1 VKYGVRG
8 ARCGAR
14 RRVPQTLRLLGAI
27 VVLVGPAEPLG
38 AQADPPTTQLPTTA
52 PTPAAP
58 IRFRTGPVERRLP
71 TVGEGFTSDTAT
83 ARFEVRGLRVI
94 LRRNTA
100 SDVVAANLYLLGGT
114 QQLTPRTAGIEALL
128 LATSERGTRRYTRE
142 ALQRA
147 TARSGGVITINP
159 AEDWTLFSLRTLRG
173 SLDSS
178 WVIFADRVVAPTL
191 DSADVELVRAQLV
204 TAARQRRDQ
213 PDAEVTYLADSL
225 AFTGHPYALAPDGTE
240 ESLAATTVEQLRRYH
255 AEQVVT
261 SRMLLVVVG
270 NVDRPTIERLV
281 RGTLGRLPTGRYNWR
296 PPGPPPSRR
305 GIAIVR
311 RDLPTNYILGY
322 YAGPPASHADYAALR
337 VASAVLSGS
346 LFSEI
351 RSRRNLTYA
360 VDAPFIERAIATGG
374 LYVTTV
380 APDTTLALMRR
391 ELDLLKTEL
400 LDRQALQ
407 RLVQRFITD
416 YYLRNETNADQATA
430 LARAELYE
438 GDYRAAN
445 RLVDR
450 LRDVTPE
457 DVRHVAQRYMRDVQF
472 AYVGDPSRVSRAR
485 LESF

>member
-1 VKYGVRG
+1 MTDVVRPRKVAG
-8 ARCGAR
+8 L
-14 RRVPQTLRLLGAI
+14 VAI
-27 VVLVGPAEPLG
+27 VALCPVSAAR
-38 AQADPPTTQLPTTA
+38 AQAEPPTTPSA
-52 PTPAAP
+52 PAASAP
-58 IRFRTGPVERRLP
+58 IRFRTGPVERRGKPERLA
-71 TVGEGFTSDTAT
+71 SDTAT
-83 ARFEVRGLRVI
+83 ARFDVAGVRVI

-114 QQLTPRTAGIEALL
+114 QQLTPQTAGIETLL
-128 LATSERGTRRYTRE
+128 LAASERGTRRYSRD
-142 ALQRA
+142 AIQRA
-147 TARSGGVITINP
+147 AARTGSVISIGP
-159 AEDWTLFSLRTLRG
+159 GEDWTVFGLRTLRG
-173 SLDSS
+173 ALDSS
-178 WVIFADRVVAPTL
+178 WAIFADRLVAPTL
-191 DSADVELVRAQLV
+191 DQADVELVRAQLL
-204 TAARQRRDQ
+204 TAARQRRDE

-225 AFTGHPYALAPDGTE
+225 AFVGHPYALAPDGTE
-240 ESLAATTVEQLRRYH
+240 ESLAAVTVDQLRRYH
-255 AEQVVT
+255 AEQIVT

-270 NVDRPTIERLV
+270 NVDRPTVERLV
-281 RGTLGRLPTGRYNWR
+281 RNTLGHLPAGRYTWS
-296 PPGPPPSRR
+296 PPQPPTPRR
-305 GIAIVR
+305 ATALVR

-322 YAGPPASHADYAALR
+322 YAGPPASHSDYAALR

-380 APDTTLALMRR
+380 SPDTTLALMRR
-391 ELDLLKTEL
+391 ELQLLKTEL

-457 DVRHVAQRYMRDVQF
+457 DVRRVARRYMRDFQF
-472 AYVGDPSRVSRAR
+472 AYLGDPRRVSRAR

>member
-1 VKYGVRG
+1 MRG
-8 ARCGAR
+8 EQRG
-14 RRVPQTLRLLGAI
+14 LLDGRGILAAI
-27 VVLVGPAEPLG
+27 VLFLGMAESLQS
-38 AQADPPTTQLPTTA
+38 QADPPTTQPPM
-52 PTPAAP
+52 PTPVP
-58 IRFRTGPVERRLP
+58 LGQIRFRTGPIDTQAPV
-71 TVGEGFTSDTAT
+71 TGEGFSSDTAT
-83 ARFEVRGLRVI
+83 ARFEVGGLRVI

-128 LATSERGTRRYTRE
+128 LATSERGTRRYSRE

-147 TARSGGVITINP
+147 TARSGSVITINP
-159 AEDWTLFSLRTLRG
+159 AEDWTLFGLRTLRG
-173 SLDSS
+173 GLDSG
-178 WVIFADRVVAPTL
+178 WAIFADRLVAPTL
-191 DSADVELVRAQLV
+191 DPPDVELVRAQLV

-225 AFTGHPYALAPDGTE
+225 AFTGHPYALPPDGTE

-255 AEQVVT
+255 TEQMVT

-270 NVDRPTIERLV
+270 NVDRPTVERLV
-281 RGTLGRLPTGRYNWR
+281 RGTLGRLPAGRYTWTL
-296 PPGPPPSRR
+296 PGPAPSRR
-305 GIAIVR
+305 AIAIVR
-311 RDLPTNYILGY
+311 RHLPTNYILGY

-438 GDYRAAN
+438 GDFRVAT

-457 DVRHVAQRYMRDVQF
+457 DVRRVAKRYMRDFQF
-472 AYVGDPSRVSRAR
+472 AYLGDPGRVSRAR

>member
-1 VKYGVRG
+1 MTVF
-8 ARCGAR
+8 
-14 RRVPQTLRLLGAI
+14 RVLVALLLGATR
-27 VVLVGPAEPLG
+27 PLG
-38 AQADPPTTQLPTTA
+38 AQADQPTTQLPTPAGPTA
-52 PTPAAP
+52 PTAPTAP
-58 IRFRTGPVERRLP
+58 IRFRTGPVEKRAP
-71 TVGEGFTSDTAT
+71 ATGVGFASDTAT
-83 ARFEVRGLRVI
+83 VRFEVAGLRVI

-128 LATSERGTRRYTRE
+128 LATSERGTRRYSRE

-147 TARSGGVITINP
+147 TTRSGSVITINA
-159 AEDWTLFSLRTLRG
+159 AEDWTLFGLRTLRG
-173 SLDSS
+173 GLDSS
-178 WVIFADRVVAPTL
+178 WAIFADRLIAPTL
-191 DSADVELVRAQLV
+191 DPVDVELVRAQLV

-240 ESLAATTVEQLRRYH
+240 ESLAATTVEQLHRYH
-255 AEQVVT
+255 TEQTVT

-270 NVDRPTIERLV
+270 NVDRPAVERLV
-281 RGTLGRLPTGRYNWR
+281 RGTLGRLPTGRYTWT
-296 PPGPPPSRR
+296 PPSPPAPRR
-305 GIAIVR
+305 AIAIVR

-322 YAGPPASHADYAALR
+322 YAGPPASHPDYAALR

-360 VDAPFIERAIATGG
+360 VDAPFIERAVATGG

-400 LDRQALQ
+400 LDRHALQ

-450 LRDVTPE
+450 LRDVSPE
-457 DVRHVAQRYMRDVQF
+457 DVRRVARRYMRDFQF
-472 AYVGDPSRVSRAR
+472 AYVGDPNRVSRGR

>member
-1 VKYGVRG
+1 MTI
-8 ARCGAR
+8 AIA
-14 RRVPQTLRLLGAI
+14 LLVTFSPRPSA
-27 VVLVGPAEPLG
+27 L
-38 AQADPPTTQLPTTA
+38 AQADPPTSPPGSPA
-52 PTPAAP
+52 PSAP
-58 IRFRTGPVERRLP
+58 IRFRTGPVEKRRP
-71 TVGEGFTSDTAT
+71 DGGERPGSDTAT
-83 ARFEVRGLRVI
+83 ARFEVAGVRVI

-114 QQLTPRTAGIEALL
+114 QQLSSRTAGIETLL
-128 LATSERGTRRYTRE
+128 LAASERGTRRYSRE

-147 TARSGGVITINP
+147 MAHTGSVITIGP
-159 AEDWTLFSLRTLRG
+159 AEDWTLFSLRTLRPA
-173 SLDSS
+173 LDSS
-178 WVIFADRVVAPTL
+178 WAVFADRVVAPRL
-191 DSADVELVRAQLV
+191 DSGDVEIVRAQLLA
-204 TAARQRRDQ
+204 AARQRRDQ
-213 PDAEVTYLADSL
+213 PDAEVTHIADSL
-225 AFTGHPYALAPDGTE
+225 AFGGHPYALDPEGTE
-240 ESLAATTVEQLRRYH
+240 QSLAAMTVDQLRRYH

-270 NVDRPTIERLV
+270 NVERPMVERLV
-281 RGTLGRLPTGRYNWR
+281 RGTLGQLPAGRYTWT
-296 PPGPPPSRR
+296 PPAVPPSRR
-305 GIAIVR
+305 AVAIVR

-322 YAGPPASHADYAALR
+322 YTGPPANHADYAALR
-337 VASAVLSGS
+337 VAAAVLSGS

-374 LYVTTV
+374 VYVTTV
-380 APDTTLALMRR
+380 SPDTTLALMRR
-391 ELDLLKTEL
+391 ELELLKAEL

-438 GDYRAAN
+438 GDYRAAG

-457 DVRHVAQRYMRDVQF
+457 DVRRVARRYMRDFQF
-472 AYVGDPSRVSRAR
+472 AYVGDPSRVSRQR
-485 LESF
+485 LEGF

>member
-1 VKYGVRG
+1 
-8 ARCGAR
+8 
-14 RRVPQTLRLLGAI
+14 
-27 VVLVGPAEPLG
+27 
-38 AQADPPTTQLPTTA
+38 
-52 PTPAAP
+52 
-58 IRFRTGPVERRLP
+58 
-71 TVGEGFTSDTAT
+71 
-83 ARFEVRGLRVI
+83 
-94 LRRNTA
+94 
-100 SDVVAANLYLLGGT
+100 LLGGT
-114 QQLTPRTAGIEALL
+114 QQLTSRTAGIEALL
-128 LATSERGTRRYTRE
+128 LAASERGTRRFSRDE
-142 ALQRA
+142 LQRA
-147 TARSGGVITINP
+147 TARLGAVITINP
-159 AEDWTLFSLRTLRG
+159 AEDWTLFGLRTLRG
-173 SLDSS
+173 VLDSS
-178 WVIFADRVVAPTL
+178 WTLFADRVVAPTL
-191 DSADVELVRAQLV
+191 NPVDVELVRTQLI

-213 PDAEVTYLADSL
+213 PDAEVTHLADSL
-225 AFTGHPYALAPDGTE
+225 AFAGHPYALAPDGTE

-255 AEQVVT
+255 TEQVVT

-270 NVDRPTIERLV
+270 NVDRVTIEQLV
-281 RGTLGRLPTGRYNWR
+281 RSTLGRLPAGRYTWT
-296 PPGPPPSRR
+296 PPAPPAARR
-305 GIAIVR
+305 AIVLTQR
-311 RDLPTNYILGY
+311 ELPTNYILGY
-322 YAGPPASHADYAALR
+322 YTGPPASHADYMALR

-380 APDTTLALMRR
+380 SPDTTLALMRR

-457 DVRHVAQRYMRDVQF
+457 DVRRVARRYMRDFQF
-472 AYVGDPSRVSRAR
+472 AYLGDPRRVTRAR

>member
-1 VKYGVRG
+1 VVRLAG
-8 ARCGAR
+8 AVAIALF
-14 RRVPQTLRLLGAI
+14 PALRPPPSAL
-27 VVLVGPAEPLG
+27 
-38 AQADPPTTQLPTTA
+38 AQADPPATQPPTTA
-52 PTPAAP
+52 PAPPAH
-58 IRFRTGPVERRLP
+58 IRFRTGPVEKRP
-71 TVGEGFTSDTAT
+71 PVIAEGLASDTAT
-83 ARFEVRGLRVI
+83 ERFEVAGLRVV

-114 QQLTPRTAGIEALL
+114 QQLTPGTAGIEALL
-128 LATSERGTRRYTRE
+128 LAASERGTRRYSLE

-147 TARSGGVITINP
+147 TARTGSVITINP
-159 AEDWTLFSLRTLRG
+159 AEDWTLFGLRTLRG
-173 SLDSS
+173 ALDSS
-178 WVIFADRVVAPTL
+178 WAIFADRLVAPTL

-213 PDAEVTYLADSL
+213 PDAEVTHLADSL
-225 AFTGHPYALAPDGTE
+225 AFTGHPYALAPEGTE
-240 ESLAATTVEQLRRYH
+240 ESLAALTVEQLRRYH
-255 AEQVVT
+255 AEQMVT

-270 NVDRPTIERLV
+270 NVDRPTVERLV
-281 RGTLGRLPTGRYNWR
+281 RGTLGRLPAGRYAWT
-296 PPGPPPSRR
+296 PPSPPPSRR
-305 GIAIVR
+305 AIVLVR

-438 GDYRAAN
+438 GNYRAAN

-450 LRDVTPE
+450 LREVTPE
-457 DVRHVAQRYMRDVQF
+457 DVRRVARQYMRDFQF
-472 AYVGDPSRVSRAR
+472 AYLGDPTRVSRAR
-485 LESF
+485 LERF

>member
-1 VKYGVRG
+1 
-8 ARCGAR
+8 
-14 RRVPQTLRLLGAI
+14 VP
-27 VVLVGPAEPLG
+27 VEPRIS
-38 AQADPPTTQLPTTA
+38 TA
-52 PTPAAP
+52 PA
-58 IRFRTGPVERRLP
+58 RL
-71 TVGEGFTSDTAT
+71 GSDTAT
-83 ARFEVRGLRVI
+83 ARFEVTGLRVI

-114 QQLTPRTAGIEALL
+114 QQLTPQTAGIEALL
-128 LATSERGTRRYTRE
+128 LAASERGTRRYSRDE
-142 ALQRA
+142 IQRA
-147 TARSGGVITINP
+147 TARTGSVITISP
-159 AEDWTLFSLRTLRG
+159 AEDWTVFGLRTLRNA
-173 SLDSS
+173 LDSS
-178 WVIFADRVVAPTL
+178 WAIFADRLIAPVL
-191 DSADVELVRAQLV
+191 EPSDVELVRAQLV
-204 TAARQRRDQ
+204 TGARQRRDE
-213 PDAEVTYLADSL
+213 PDAEVTHLADSL

-240 ESLAATTVEQLRRYH
+240 ESLSAITIDQLRRYH
-255 AEQVVT
+255 AEQMVT

-270 NVDRPTIERLV
+270 NVDRPTVERLV
-281 RGTLGRLPTGRYNWR
+281 RGTLGRLPAGRYAWSPPR
-296 PPGPPPSRR
+296 PPAARR
-305 GIAIVR
+305 AIALVR

-322 YAGPPASHADYAALR
+322 YAGPPASHSDYAALR

-360 VDAPFIERAIATGG
+360 VDAPFIERAIVTGG

-380 APDTTLALMRR
+380 SPDTTLALMRR

-438 GDYRAAN
+438 GDYRVAN

-450 LRDVTPE
+450 LRQVTPE
-457 DVRHVAQRYMRDVQF
+457 DVRRVAQRYMRDFQF
-472 AYVGDPSRVSRAR
+472 AYLGDPSRVSRAR

>member
-1 VKYGVRG
+1 MSGERRGVRG
-8 ARCGAR
+8 EKGR
-14 RRVPQTLRLLGAI
+14 RRTRGCAVLAAVGVLLGLAPS
-27 VVLVGPAEPLG
+27 LP
-38 AQADPPTTQLPTTA
+38 AQAETTQP
-52 PTPAAP
+52 PAQ
-58 IRFRTGPVERRLP
+58 IRFRTGPIERRPPVLRA
-71 TVGEGFTSDTAT
+71 VGSDTAT
-83 ARFEVRGLRVI
+83 ARFDIAGVRVI

-114 QQLTPRTAGIEALL
+114 QQLTARTAGIEALL
-128 LATSERGTRRYTRE
+128 FAASERGTGHYSRA
-142 ALQRA
+142 ALQA
-147 TARSGGVITINP
+147 AMARTGSVITIDP
-159 AEDWTLFSLRTLRG
+159 AEDWTLFGLRTLRG
-173 SLDSS
+173 ALDSS
-178 WVIFADRVVAPTL
+178 WAVFADRLVAPTL
-191 DSADVELVRAQLV
+191 DPADVDVVRAQLV

-240 ESLAATTVEQLRRYH
+240 ESLAAITAEEVRRYH
-255 AEQVVT
+255 VEQVVT

-270 NVDRPTIERLV
+270 NVDRPTVERLV
-281 RGTLGRLPTGRYNWR
+281 RATLGRLPAGRYTWTPPR
-296 PPGPPPSRR
+296 PPPPRR
-305 GIAIVR
+305 AITVVR
-311 RDLPTNYILGY
+311 RELPTNYILGY
-322 YAGPPASHADYAALR
+322 YAGPLASHPDYAALR

-380 APDTTLALMRR
+380 SPDTTLALMRR

-457 DVRHVAQRYMRDVQF
+457 DVRRVAQRYMRDFQF
-472 AYVGDPSRVSRAR
+472 AYLGDPSRVSRTR
-485 LESF
+485 LERF

>member
-1 VKYGVRG
+1 VRSKVRG
-8 ARCGAR
+8 ARCEDLHR
-14 RRVPQTLRLLGAI
+14 SSEVLRAVI
-27 VVLVGPAEPLG
+27 AVLVGLAQPLG
-38 AQADPPTTQLPTTA
+38 AQADPPTQPPATA
-52 PTPAAP
+52 PAP
-58 IRFRTGPVERRLP
+58 SAPMRFRTGPVERRLP
-71 TVGEGFTSDTAT
+71 TMGEGFASDTAT
-83 ARFEVRGLRVI
+83 ARFEVGGLRVI

-114 QQLTPRTAGIEALL
+114 QQLTPRTAGTEALL
-128 LATSERGTRRYTRE
+128 LATSERGTQRYSRD

-147 TARSGGVITINP
+147 MARSGSVITLNP
-159 AEDWTLFSLRTLRG
+159 AEDWTLFGLRTLRG
-173 SLDSS
+173 ALDSS
-178 WVIFADRVVAPTL
+178 WAIFADRLVAPTL
-191 DSADVELVRAQLV
+191 DPADVELIRAQLV

-213 PDAEVTYLADSL
+213 PDAEVSYLADSL
-225 AFTGHPYALAPDGTE
+225 AFMGHPYALAPDGTE
-240 ESLAATTVEQLRRYH
+240 ESLAAITAEQLRRYH
-255 AEQVVT
+255 SEHMVT

-270 NVDRPTIERLV
+270 NVDRPTVERLI
-281 RGTLGRLPTGRYNWR
+281 RGTLGRLPTGRYTWT
-296 PPGPPPSRR
+296 PPGSPLARR
-305 GIAIVR
+305 TTAIVQ

-445 RLVDR
+445 RLVNR
-450 LRDVTPE
+450 LRNVTPE
-457 DVRHVAQRYMRDVQF
+457 DVRRVARRYMRDFQF
-472 AYVGDPSRVSRAR
+472 AYLGDPSRVSRAR

>member
-1 VKYGVRG
+1 VAG
-8 ARCGAR
+8 AVA
-14 RRVPQTLRLLGAI
+14 
-27 VVLVGPAEPLG
+27 LVAFRSPPPAL
-38 AQADPPTTQLPTTA
+38 AQA
-52 PTPAAP
+52 TPSQ
-58 IRFRTGPVERRLP
+58 IRFRTGPLEQRAPVVR
-71 TVGEGFTSDTAT
+71 EGPRSDTAT
-83 ARFEVRGLRVI
+83 ARFEVAGLRVI

-114 QQLTPRTAGIEALL
+114 QQLTPPTAGIEALL
-128 LATSERGTRRYTRE
+128 LAASERGTRRYSRE
-142 ALQRA
+142 ALHRA
-147 TARSGGVITINP
+147 MARTGSVVTINA
-159 AEDWTLFSLRTLRG
+159 AEDWTLFGLRTLRG
-173 SLDSS
+173 ALDSS
-178 WVIFADRVVAPTL
+178 WSIFADRLMSPTL
-191 DSADVELVRAQLV
+191 DAADVEVVRAQLV

-225 AFTGHPYALAPDGTE
+225 AFTGHPYALAPEGTE
-240 ESLAATTVEQLRRYH
+240 ESLATITVDQLRRYH

-261 SRMLLVVVG
+261 SRMLLVLVG
-270 NVDRPTIERLV
+270 NVDRPTVERLV
-281 RGTLGRLPTGRYNWR
+281 RGTLGRLPAGRYTWT

-305 GIAIVR
+305 AIAVVR
-311 RDLPTNYILGY
+311 RELPTNYILGY
-322 YAGPPASHADYAALR
+322 YAGPPASHPDYAALR

-374 LYVTTV
+374 LYVTTA
-380 APDTTLALMRR
+380 APDTTLTLMRR

-430 LARAELYE
+430 LARAEVYE
-438 GDYRAAN
+438 GDYRAAT

-450 LRDVTPE
+450 LRNVTPE
-457 DVRHVAQRYMRDVQF
+457 DVRRVAQRYMRDVQF
-472 AYVGDPSRVSRAR
+472 AYLGDPARVSRAR

>member
-1 VKYGVRG
+1 MMTDIVR
-8 ARCGAR
+8 
-14 RRVPQTLRLLGAI
+14 PLE
-27 VVLVGPAEPLG
+27 LVGLVAMVALSPEPTAR
-38 AQADPPTTQLPTTA
+38 AQADPPTTPSS
-52 PTPAAP
+52 PATSAP
-58 IRFRTGPVERRLP
+58 IRFRTGPLERRAKPERL
-71 TVGEGFTSDTAT
+71 GSDTAT
-83 ARFEVRGLRVI
+83 ARFDVSGVRVI

-114 QQLTPRTAGIEALL
+114 QQLTPQTAGIETLL
-128 LATSERGTRRYTRE
+128 LAASERGTRRYSR
-142 ALQRA
+142 AAIQRA
-147 TARSGGVITINP
+147 AARTGSVMSIGPG
-159 AEDWTLFSLRTLRG
+159 EDWTVFGLRTLRG
-173 SLDSS
+173 ALDSS
-178 WVIFADRVVAPTL
+178 WTIFADRLLAPTL
-191 DSADVELVRAQLV
+191 DQADVELVRAQLL
-204 TAARQRRDQ
+204 TAARQRRDE

-225 AFTGHPYALAPDGTE
+225 AFVGHPYALAPDGTE
-240 ESLAATTVEQLRRYH
+240 ESLAAVTVDQLRRYH
-255 AEQVVT
+255 AEQIVT

-270 NVDRPTIERLV
+270 NVDRPTVERLV
-281 RGTLGRLPTGRYNWR
+281 RNTLGHLPAGRYVWA
-296 PPGPPPSRR
+296 PPPPPTPRR
-305 GIAIVR
+305 ATALVR

-322 YAGPPASHADYAALR
+322 YAGPPASHPDYAALR

-380 APDTTLALMRR
+380 SPDTTLALMRR

-400 LDRQALQ
+400 LDREALQ
-407 RLVQRFITD
+407 RLVLRFITD

-450 LRDVTPE
+450 LREVKPE
-457 DVRHVAQRYMRDVQF
+457 DVRRVAQRYMRDFQF
-472 AYVGDPSRVSRAR
+472 AYVGDPNRVSRWR

>member
-1 VKYGVRG
+1 VRY
-8 ARCGAR
+8 AELC
-14 RRVPQTLRLLGAI
+14 LLGTAAL
-27 VVLVGPAEPLG
+27 VVSAQPLG
-38 AQADPPTTQLPTTA
+38 AQADPPTTQ
-52 PTPAAP
+52 PAAP
-58 IRFRTGPVERRLP
+58 VPAPAIRFRTGPAEKQAP
-71 TVGEGFTSDTAT
+71 GTSEGVAPDTAT
-83 ARFEVRGLRVI
+83 VRFEVDGLRVI

-114 QQLTPRTAGIEALL
+114 QQLTPRTAGTEALL
-128 LATSERGTRRYTRE
+128 LATSERGTRRYSRE
-142 ALQRA
+142 ALHRA
-147 TARSGGVITINP
+147 TARSGSVIRINA
-159 AEDWTLFSLRTLRG
+159 AEDWTLFGLRTLRG
-173 SLDSS
+173 ALDSS
-178 WVIFADRVVAPTL
+178 WAIFADRLVAPTL
-191 DSADVELVRAQLV
+191 DATDVEIVRAQLV
-204 TAARQRRDQ
+204 TTARQRRDQ

-255 AEQVVT
+255 AEQMVT

-270 NVDRPTIERLV
+270 NVDRPTVERLV
-281 RGTLGRLPTGRYNWR
+281 RGTLGRLPTGRYRWR
-296 PPGPPPSRR
+296 PPDPPTSRR
-305 GIAIVR
+305 AIAIVR

-438 GDYRAAN
+438 GDYRAAT

-457 DVRHVAQRYMRDVQF
+457 DVRRVAQRYMRDFQF
-472 AYVGDPSRVSRAR
+472 AYLGDPNRVSRVR

>member
-1 VKYGVRG
+1 VRCGVQG
-8 ARCGAR
+8 ARCER
-14 RRVPQTLRLLGAI
+14 PRVLGVIAL
-27 VVLVGPAEPLG
+27 VLGLAQPVGG
-38 AQADPPTTQLPTTA
+38 QADPATQPPPPA
-52 PTPAAP
+52 PAP
-58 IRFRTGPVERRLP
+58 PSQIRFRTGPIERQAPP
-71 TVGEGFTSDTAT
+71 TTTEVRASDTAT
-83 ARFEVRGLRVI
+83 ARFGVGGLRVI

-114 QQLTPRTAGIEALL
+114 QQLTPRTAGVEALL
-128 LATSERGTRRYTRE
+128 LATSERGTRRYSRD
-142 ALQRA
+142 ALQWA
-147 TARSGGVITINP
+147 TARSGSVITINA

-178 WVIFADRVVAPTL
+178 WAIFADRLVAPTL
-191 DSADVELVRAQLV
+191 DPADVELVRAQLV

-255 AEQVVT
+255 AEQIVT

-270 NVDRPTIERLV
+270 NVDRSTVERLV
-281 RGTLGRLPTGRYNWR
+281 RGTLGRLPAGRYTWT
-296 PPGPPPSRR
+296 PPAPPPSRPA
-305 GIAIVR
+305 IAIVQ

-322 YAGPPASHADYAALR
+322 YAGPQASHPDYAALR
-337 VASAVLSGS
+337 VAAAVLSGS

-380 APDTTLALMRR
+380 APDTTLALMKR

-450 LRDVTPE
+450 LRNVSPE
-457 DVRHVAQRYMRDVQF
+457 DVRRVAQRYMRNFQF
-472 AYVGDPSRVSRAR
+472 AYVGDPSRVNRVR

>member
-1 VKYGVRG
+1 MMTEVVRRLEVASLTAIAALCPVLA
-8 ARCGAR
+8 AR
-14 RRVPQTLRLLGAI
+14 
-27 VVLVGPAEPLG
+27 
-38 AQADPPTTQLPTTA
+38 AQADPPTTPSA
-52 PTPAAP
+52 PATSAP
-58 IRFRTGPVERRLP
+58 IRFRTGPLERRGKP
-71 TVGEGFTSDTAT
+71 TERLGSDTAT
-83 ARFEVRGLRVI
+83 ARFDVSGVRVI

-114 QQLTPRTAGIEALL
+114 QQLTAQTAGIEVLL
-128 LATSERGTRRYTRE
+128 LAASERGTRRYSRD
-142 ALQRA
+142 AIQRA
-147 TARSGGVITINP
+147 AARTGSVISIGP
-159 AEDWTLFSLRTLRG
+159 GEDWTVFGLRTLRG
-173 SLDSS
+173 ALDSA
-178 WVIFADRVVAPTL
+178 WAIFADRLVAPTL
-191 DSADVELVRAQLV
+191 DHADVELVRAQLL
-204 TAARQRRDQ
+204 TAARQRRDE

-225 AFTGHPYALAPDGTE
+225 AFVGHPYALAPDGTE
-240 ESLAATTVEQLRRYH
+240 ESLSAVTVDQLRRYH
-255 AEQVVT
+255 AEQIVT

-270 NVDRPTIERLV
+270 NVDRPTVERLV
-281 RGTLGRLPTGRYNWR
+281 RNTLGHLPAGRYRWS
-296 PPGPPPSRR
+296 PPQPPTPRR
-305 GIAIVR
+305 ATALVR

-322 YAGPPASHADYAALR
+322 YAGPPASHPDYAALR

-380 APDTTLALMRR
+380 SPDTTLALMRH
-391 ELDLLKTEL
+391 EVDLLKTEL

-407 RLVQRFITD
+407 RLVLRFITD

-450 LRDVTPE
+450 LREVRPE
-457 DVRHVAQRYMRDVQF
+457 DVRRVAQRYMRDFQF
-472 AYVGDPSRVSRAR
+472 AYVGDPNRVSRWR

>member
-1 VKYGVRG
+1 MG
-8 ARCGAR
+8 A
-14 RRVPQTLRLLGAI
+14 PSPLR
-27 VVLVGPAEPLG
+27 
-38 AQADPPTTQLPTTA
+38 AQADPPP
-52 PTPAAP
+52 PAQ
-58 IRFRTGPVERRLP
+58 IRFRTGPVERPVQAAER
-71 TVGEGFTSDTAT
+71 VASDTAT
-83 ARFEVRGLRVI
+83 SRFDVAGVRVI
-94 LRRNTA
+94 LRRNSA

-128 LATSERGTRRYTRE
+128 LAASERGTRRYSRD

-147 TARSGGVITINP
+147 VARTGAVITIDP
-159 AEDWTLFSLRTLRG
+159 AEDWTLFGLRTLRG
-173 SLDSS
+173 VLDSS
-178 WVIFADRVVAPTL
+178 WAVFADRLVAPRL
-191 DSADVELVRAQLV
+191 DSVDVELVRAQLL

-213 PDAEVTYLADSL
+213 PDAEVTHLADSL
-225 AFTGHPYALAPDGTE
+225 AFTGHPYALAPEGTE
-240 ESLAATTVEQLRRYH
+240 QSLAAITVDQLRRYH
-255 AEQVVT
+255 ADQMVT
-261 SRMLLVVVG
+261 SRMLLVLVG
-270 NVDRPTIERLV
+270 NVDRPTVERLV
-281 RGTLGRLPTGRYNWR
+281 RETLGRLPTGRYVWT
-296 PPGPPPSRR
+296 PPAPPAARR
-305 GIAIVR
+305 ATVLAR

-322 YAGPPASHADYAALR
+322 YVGPPASHPDYAALR

-380 APDTTLALMRR
+380 SPDTTLALMRR
-391 ELDLLKTEL
+391 EVELLKTEL

-438 GDYRAAN
+438 GDYRAAS

-450 LRDVTPE
+450 LREVTPE
-457 DVRHVAQRYMRDVQF
+457 DVRRVARRYMRDFQF
-472 AYVGDPSRVSRAR
+472 AYVGDPRRVNPAR
-485 LESF
+485 LETF

>member
-1 VKYGVRG
+1 M
-8 ARCGAR
+8 
-14 RRVPQTLRLLGAI
+14 LGLAQ
-27 VVLVGPAEPLG
+27 PLG
-38 AQADPPTTQLPTTA
+38 AQGDPPPTQQPPTA
-52 PTPAAP
+52 PTRPTQ
-58 IRFRTGPVERRLP
+58 IRFRTSPLERRP
-71 TVGEGFTSDTAT
+71 WATTEVRASDTAT
-83 ARFEVRGLRVI
+83 ARFEVGGLRVI
-94 LRRNTA
+94 LRRNAA

-114 QQLTPRTAGIEALL
+114 QQLTPRTAGVEALL
-128 LATSERGTRRYTRE
+128 LATSERGTRRYSRD
-142 ALQRA
+142 ALQHA
-147 TARSGGVITINP
+147 TARSGSVITINA

-178 WVIFADRVVAPTL
+178 WAIFADRLVAPTL
-191 DSADVELVRAQLV
+191 DPADFELVRAQLV

-213 PDAEVTYLADSL
+213 PDAEVAYLADSL

-255 AEQVVT
+255 AEQIIT

-270 NVDRPTIERLV
+270 NVDRSAVERLV
-281 RGTLGRLPTGRYNWR
+281 RGTLGRLPAGRYTWTPPAPPR
-296 PPGPPPSRR
+296 PRR
-305 GIAIVR
+305 AIAIVQ

-322 YAGPPASHADYAALR
+322 YAGPPASHPDYMALR
-337 VASAVLSGS
+337 VAAAVLSGS

-360 VDAPFIERAIATGG
+360 VDAPFVERAVATGG

-391 ELDLLKTEL
+391 ELDLLKSEL

-457 DVRHVAQRYMRDVQF
+457 DVRRVAQRYMRDFQF
-472 AYVGDPSRVSRAR
+472 AYVGDPSRLNRAR

>member
-1 VKYGVRG
+1 VNGRCEVRGVRG
-8 ARCGAR
+8 EGVRQLAHA
-14 RRVPQTLRLLGAI
+14 LRLL
-27 VVLVGPAEPLG
+27 VVTLAFAGLAVPLG
-38 AQADPPTTQLPTTA
+38 AQASPPA
-52 PTPAAP
+52 TPP
-58 IRFRTGPVERRLP
+58 SEPVHIRFRTGPIERRATP
-71 TVGEGFTSDTAT
+71 GAERRASDTAT
-83 ARFEVRGLRVI
+83 ARFEVEGVRVI

-128 LATSERGTRRYTRE
+128 LAASERGTRRFSRA

-147 TARSGGVITINP
+147 MARTGAVITIDP
-159 AEDWTLFSLRTLRG
+159 EEDWTLFGLRTLRG
-173 SLDSS
+173 ALDSS
-178 WVIFADRVVAPTL
+178 WAIFADRVTAPTL
-191 DSADVELVRAQLV
+191 DPGDVEIVRAQLV
-204 TAARQRRDQ
+204 AAARQRRDQ
-213 PDAEVTYLADSL
+213 PDAEVTHLADSL
-225 AFTGHPYALAPDGTE
+225 AFAGHPYALAPHGTE
-240 ESLAATTVEQLRRYH
+240 ESLAGMTVEQLRRYH
-255 AEQVVT
+255 AEQMVA

-270 NVDRPTIERLV
+270 NVDRPTVERLV
-281 RGTLGRLPTGRYNWR
+281 RETLGRLPAGQYVWK
-296 PPGPPPSRR
+296 PPAPPPARR
-305 GIAIVR
+305 AIVLAR
-311 RDLPTNYILGY
+311 RELPTNYILGY
-322 YAGPPASHADYAALR
+322 YTGPPASHPDYAALR

-380 APDTTLALMRR
+380 SPDTTLALMHR
-391 ELDLLKTEL
+391 ELELMKTEL

-438 GDYRAAN
+438 GDYRAAS

-450 LRDVTPE
+450 LREVTPE
-457 DVRHVAQRYMRDVQF
+457 DVRRVARRYMRDFQF
-472 AYVGDPSRVSRAR
+472 AYVGDPGRVSRAR
-485 LESF
+485 LEGF

>member
-1 VKYGVRG
+1 MKIAVQGACWAGLLTTVRL
-8 ARCGAR
+8 ALAAALCPLA
-14 RRVPQTLRLLGAI
+14 A
-27 VVLVGPAEPLG
+27 LG
-38 AQADPPTTQLPTTA
+38 AQADAPTTA
-52 PTPAAP
+52 SPPTAASAP
-58 IRFRTGPVERRLP
+58 IRFRTGPVERR
-71 TVGEGFTSDTAT
+71 TKRVERFGSDTAT
-83 ARFEVRGLRVI
+83 ARFEVAGVRVI

-114 QQLTPRTAGIEALL
+114 QQLTPQTAGIEALL
-128 LATSERGTRRYTRE
+128 LAASERGTRRYSRD
-142 ALQRA
+142 AIQRA
-147 TARSGGVITINP
+147 AARTGSVISISP
-159 AEDWTLFSLRTLRG
+159 GEDWTVFGLRTLR
-173 SLDSS
+173 SALDSS
-178 WVIFADRVVAPTL
+178 WAIFADRLVAPAL
-191 DSADVELVRAQLV
+191 DRADVELVRAQLL
-204 TAARQRRDQ
+204 TAARQRRDE

-225 AFTGHPYALAPDGTE
+225 AFIGHPYALTPDGTE
-240 ESLAATTVEQLRRYH
+240 ESLAAVTVEQLRRYH
-255 AEQVVT
+255 AEQIVT

-270 NVDRPTIERLV
+270 NVDRSTVERLV
-281 RGTLGRLPTGRYNWR
+281 RTTLGHLPAGRYTWS
-296 PPGPPPSRR
+296 PPPPPTPRR
-305 GIAIVR
+305 ATALVR

-322 YAGPPASHADYAALR
+322 YAGPPASHPDYAALR

-380 APDTTLALMRR
+380 SPDTTLALMRR

-407 RLVQRFITD
+407 RLVLRFITD

-450 LRDVTPE
+450 LREVKPE
-457 DVRHVAQRYMRDVQF
+457 DVRRVAQRYMRDFQF
-472 AYVGDPSRVSRAR
+472 AYVGDPSRVSRWR
-485 LESF
+485 LEAF

>member
-1 VKYGVRG
+1 MRW
-8 ARCGAR
+8 
-14 RRVPQTLRLLGAI
+14 TELG
-27 VVLVGPAEPLG
+27 LVGAVAGLILLAQPLG
-38 AQADPPTTQLPTTA
+38 AQADPPTMQP
-52 PTPAAP
+52 PTPTPTPVPPAQ
-58 IRFRTGPVERRLP
+58 IRFRTGPIEK
-71 TVGEGFTSDTAT
+71 GFISDTAT
-83 ARFEVRGLRVI
+83 ARFDVGGLRVI

-114 QQLTPRTAGIEALL
+114 QQLTTRTAGIEALL
-128 LATSERGTRRYTRE
+128 LATSERGTRRYSRE
-142 ALQRA
+142 ALQHA
-147 TARSGGVITINP
+147 TLRSGSAITINA
-159 AEDWTLFSLRTLRG
+159 AEDWTLFGLRTLRG
-173 SLDSS
+173 ALDSS
-178 WVIFADRVVAPTL
+178 WAIFADRVIAPSL
-191 DSADVELVRAQLV
+191 DPADVELVRAQLV
-204 TAARQRRDQ
+204 TAARQRHDQ

-225 AFTGHPYALAPDGTE
+225 AFTGHPYSLPPDGTE

-255 AEQVVT
+255 AEQVIT
-261 SRMLLVVVG
+261 SRMLLVIVG
-270 NVDRPTIERLV
+270 NVDRPTVERLV
-281 RGTLGRLPTGRYNWR
+281 RGTLGRLPTGRYTWT
-296 PPGPPPSRR
+296 PPTPPPPRR
-305 GIAIVR
+305 AVTIVR

-322 YAGPPASHADYAALR
+322 YAGPPASHADYVALR

-391 ELDLLKTEL
+391 ELELLKTEL

-457 DVRHVAQRYMRDVQF
+457 AVRRVAQRYMRDFQF
-472 AYVGDPSRVSRAR
+472 AYLGDPSRVSRTR

>member
-1 VKYGVRG
+1 VLH
-8 ARCGAR
+8 AWS
-14 RRVPQTLRLLGAI
+14 TLAS
-27 VVLVGPAEPLG
+27 VTLVFGTPWSLH
-38 AQADPPTTQLPTTA
+38 AQADPVTAPSPA
-52 PTPAAP
+52 PTPPAQ
-58 IRFRTGPVERRLP
+58 IRFRTGPVERALAANERLS
-71 TVGEGFTSDTAT
+71 SDTAT
-83 ARFEVRGLRVI
+83 ARFEVAGLRVI

-128 LATSERGTRRYTRE
+128 LATSERGTRRYSRAE
-142 ALQRA
+142 LQRA
-147 TARSGGVITINP
+147 TARNGSVITINP
-159 AEDWTLFSLRTLRG
+159 AEDWTLFGLRTLR
-173 SLDSS
+173 SALDSS
-178 WVIFADRVVAPTL
+178 WAIFADRLIAPTL
-191 DSADVELVRAQLV
+191 DPADVELVRAQLV

-225 AFTGHPYALAPDGTE
+225 AFTGHPYGIAPDGTE
-240 ESLAATTVEQLRRYH
+240 ESLAAITVEQLRRYH
-255 AEQVVT
+255 GEQVVM
-261 SRMLLVVVG
+261 SRLLLVLVG
-270 NVDRPTIERLV
+270 NVDRPTVERLV
-281 RGTLGRLPTGRYNWR
+281 RSTLGRLPVGRYSWT
-296 PPGPPPSRR
+296 PPGPPAPRR
-305 GIAIVR
+305 AIALVR
-311 RDLPTNYILGY
+311 RELPTNYILGY
-322 YAGPPASHADYAALR
+322 YTGPPASHSDYAALR

-380 APDTTLALMRR
+380 SPDTTLALMRR
-391 ELDLLKTEL
+391 ELQLLKTEL

-438 GDYRAAN
+438 GDYRVAT

-457 DVRHVAQRYMRDVQF
+457 DVRRVAQRYMRDFQF
-472 AYVGDPSRVSRAR
+472 AYLGDPRRVTRAR

>member
-1 VKYGVRG
+1 MRG
-8 ARCGAR
+8 WRAAGGEQRTFGIARPIAVGGLAAFAVLSPPPLAR
-14 RRVPQTLRLLGAI
+14 AQ
-27 VVLVGPAEPLG
+27 AEP
-38 AQADPPTTQLPTTA
+38 ATQPSTTA
-52 PTPAAP
+52 PAPPAS
-58 IRFRTGPVERRLP
+58 IRFRTGPVDTQPLLIA
-71 TVGEGFTSDTAT
+71 EGLGSDTAT
-83 ARFEVRGLRVI
+83 ARFEVAGVRVI

-128 LATSERGTRRYTRE
+128 LAASERGTRRYSRD

-147 TARSGGVITINP
+147 MARAGSVIVIDP
-159 AEDWTLFSLRTLRG
+159 EEDWTVFGLRTLRG
-173 SLDSS
+173 ALDSS
-178 WVIFADRVVAPTL
+178 WAIFADRLIAPTL
-191 DSADVELVRAQLV
+191 DPVDVELVRAQLV
-204 TAARQRRDQ
+204 AAARQRRDE

-225 AFTGHPYALAPDGTE
+225 AFAGHPYALASEGTA
-240 ESLAATTVEQLRRYH
+240 ESLGAMTVAQLRRYH
-255 AEQVVT
+255 AEQMLT

-270 NVDRPTIERLV
+270 NVDRPTVERLV
-281 RGTLGRLPTGRYNWR
+281 RATLGRLPSGRYVWMPPR
-296 PPGPPPSRR
+296 PPPARR
-305 GIAIVR
+305 AIALVR

-360 VDAPFIERAIATGG
+360 VDAPFIERAVATGG

-380 APDTTLALMRR
+380 MPDTTLALMRR

-438 GDYRAAN
+438 GDYRAAT

-450 LRDVTPE
+450 LRNVTPE
-457 DVRHVAQRYMRDVQF
+457 DVRRVAQRYMREFQF
-472 AYVGDPSRVSRAR
+472 AYLGDTTRVSRAR
-485 LESF
+485 LENF

>member
-1 VKYGVRG
+1 VSGGWKALSAGRWEVAAGRPLAG
-8 ARCGAR
+8 IGLIAAAALCPLSAR
-14 RRVPQTLRLLGAI
+14 
-27 VVLVGPAEPLG
+27 
-38 AQADPPTTQLPTTA
+38 AQADPTTPPPA
-52 PTPAAP
+52 PTPP
-58 IRFRTGPVERRLP
+58 VQIRFRTGPIEKKSPVVVEG
-71 TVGEGFTSDTAT
+71 VVSDTAT
-83 ARFEVRGLRVI
+83 ARFEVAGVRVI

-114 QQLTPRTAGIEALL
+114 QQLTAQTAGIEAFL
-128 LATSERGTRRYTRE
+128 LAASERGTRLYSRDV
-142 ALQRA
+142 LQRA
-147 TARSGGVITINP
+147 MARTGGVITIDP
-159 AEDWTLFSLRTLRG
+159 AEDWTLFGLRTLR
-173 SLDSS
+173 SALDSS
-178 WVIFADRVVAPTL
+178 WSIFADRIVAPTL
-191 DSADVELVRAQLV
+191 DPADIELVRAQLV
-204 TAARQRRDQ
+204 AAARQRRDQ

-225 AFTGHPYALAPDGTE
+225 AFTGHPYALAPEGTE
-240 ESLAATTVEQLRRYH
+240 ESLAAMTVEQLRRYH
-255 AEQVVT
+255 AGQIVT

-270 NVDRPTIERLV
+270 NVDRPAVERLV
-281 RGTLGRLPTGRYNWR
+281 RGTLGKLPTGRYVWTPPR
-296 PPGPPPSRR
+296 PPPARH
-305 GIAIVR
+305 AIVLVQ

-322 YAGPPASHADYAALR
+322 YAGPPASHPDYAALR

-457 DVRHVAQRYMRDVQF
+457 DVRRVAQRYMRDFQF
-472 AYVGDPSRVSRAR
+472 AYVGDPNRVSRAR

>member
-1 VKYGVRG
+1 VRYVVRG
-8 ARCGAR
+8 ARCAR
-14 RRVPQTLRLLGAI
+14 VHWLPRASGQLTAVALLLGTAGS
-27 VVLVGPAEPLG
+27 LQ
-38 AQADPPTTQLPTTA
+38 AQADPATQSPTTTA
-52 PTPAAP
+52 PTPPAQ
-58 IRFRTGPVERRLP
+58 IRFWTGPLERRP
-71 TVGEGFTSDTAT
+71 STVVEGLTSDTAT
-83 ARFEVRGLRVI
+83 ARFEVGELRVI

-128 LATSERGTRRYTRE
+128 LATSERGTRRYSRE

-147 TARSGGVITINP
+147 TARSGSVITINP
-159 AEDWTLFSLRTLRG
+159 AEDWTLFGLRTLRG
-173 SLDSS
+173 ALDSS
-178 WVIFADRVVAPTL
+178 WAIFADRVVAPTL
-191 DSADVELVRAQLV
+191 DPADVELVRAQLV

-255 AEQVVT
+255 AEQMVT

-270 NVDRPTIERLV
+270 NVDRPTVERLV
-281 RGTLGRLPTGRYNWR
+281 RGTLGRLPAGRYKWTS
-296 PPGPPPSRR
+296 PGPPPSRR
-305 GIAIVR
+305 ALTIVR

-450 LRDVTPE
+450 LRDVMPE
-457 DVRHVAQRYMRDVQF
+457 DVRRVAQRYMRDFQF
-472 AYVGDPSRVSRAR
+472 AYLGDPSRVSRVR